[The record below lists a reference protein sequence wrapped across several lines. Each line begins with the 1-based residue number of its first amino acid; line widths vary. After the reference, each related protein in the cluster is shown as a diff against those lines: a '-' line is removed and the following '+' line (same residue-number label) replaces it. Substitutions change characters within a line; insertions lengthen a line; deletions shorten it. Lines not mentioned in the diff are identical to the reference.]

1 MTPER
6 FQKLNA
12 ALNRRQPDLTVV
24 SEDVH
29 KLHNI
34 SALLRS
40 CDAAG
45 VFEMHA
51 VTRDAK
57 LRPHHRMAGGSWRW
71 VKVRTHNTIVEPITA
86 LQNKD
91 FHILAAHLSDNAL
104 DYREVDYTVPTAI
117 ILGAELTGVSTTA
130 ARMADAHIQI
140 PMYGLVESLNVSVA
154 NALILYEALRQ
165 REAAGLY
172 AECRL
177 DPETRQ
183 RTLFEWCYPGIAAK
197 CRRQGLSYPRLDEDG
212 FLAENP
218 FRENTAPHTSNAAS

>member
-6 FQKLNA
+6 FAKLKA

-51 VTRDAK
+51 VTQDAE
-57 LRPHHRMAGGSWRW
+57 LRTHHRMAGGSRRW
-71 VKVRTHNTIVEPITA
+71 VKVRRHTSTIDPLVTLKNNNFQIY
-86 LQNKD
+86 
-91 FHILAAHLSDNAL
+91 AAHISDSSL
-104 DYREVDYTVPTAI
+104 DYRDVDYTRPTAI
-117 ILGAELTGVSTTA
+117 ILGAELLGVSADA
-130 ARMADAHIQI
+130 ARMADTHIRI

-165 REAAGLY
+165 RESAGLY
-172 AECRL
+172 NECRI
-177 DPETRQ
+177 DTRTRE
-183 RTLFEWCYPGIAAK
+183 RTLFEWCYPGIAST
-197 CRRQGLSYPRLDEDG
+197 CRRKKIPYPGLDEEG
-212 FLAENP
+212 SLTENP
-218 FRENTAPHTSNAAS
+218 FRESTAHRTSGATS